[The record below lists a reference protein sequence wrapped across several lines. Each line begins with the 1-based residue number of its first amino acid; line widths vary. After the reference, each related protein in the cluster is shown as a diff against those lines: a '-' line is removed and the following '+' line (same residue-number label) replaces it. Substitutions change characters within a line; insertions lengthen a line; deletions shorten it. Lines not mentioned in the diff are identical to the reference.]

1 MSEWIADRYQ
11 QERINDIIRA
21 IEQQRLVTAAL
32 AARPRLS
39 LRSSLL
45 AWLGDW
51 MIAWGHRLRA
61 RYGRL
66 GQVPLGMK
74 TGEKV

>member
-21 IEQQRLVTAAL
+21 IEQQRLMTAAL

-39 LRSSLL
+39 LRSS
-45 AWLGDW
+45 LGDW

-61 RYGRL
+61 RYGWLR
-66 GQVPLGMK
+66 QVPLGIK
-74 TGEKV
+74 TGEKM